1 MNKKNLHER
10 RDAVID
16 LYSEGRSQQ
25 EIARKLRISQPTVH
39 RDIQFERERIR
50 NRSQTWLEEQLP
62 FEHNACTVGLN
73 KILRYAWDL
82 VNNYNSVG
90 GPEFIDPD
98 KHKMIMDALDLAKDC
113 YTMKIKLLGDD
124 KAIKHFVDFYT
135 ENKSS
140 AAARAQEQAI
150 AEALEL
156 ERSKSDRVF

>member
-1 MNKKNLHER
+1 MNKKNLHE
-10 RDAVID
+10 
-16 LYSEGRSQQ
+16 
-25 EIARKLRISQPTVH
+25 
-39 RDIQFERERIR
+39 
-50 NRSQTWLEEQLP
+50 
-62 FEHNACTVGLN
+62 
-73 KILRYAWDL
+73 LRYAWDL
-82 VNNYNSVG
+82 VNNYISVG